1 MDRQEN
7 SEPLCALADI
17 GDQGKEVRTQGL
29 AGPEYL
35 MLFRRNGQLSAWRN
49 VCPHQ
54 GRALNWAPD
63 QFLFSSD
70 GLLVCAHH
78 GASFELEGGQCVTG
92 PCMGGGLTRV
102 PVFVED
108 GRVYL
113 GLSTTS

>member
-1 MDRQEN
+1 
-7 SEPLCALADI
+7 
-17 GDQGKEVRTQGL
+17 
-29 AGPEYL
+29 
-35 MLFRRNGQLSAWRN
+35 
-49 VCPHQ
+49 
-54 GRALNWAPD
+54 
-63 QFLFSSD
+63 
-70 GLLVCAHH
+70 LVCAHH